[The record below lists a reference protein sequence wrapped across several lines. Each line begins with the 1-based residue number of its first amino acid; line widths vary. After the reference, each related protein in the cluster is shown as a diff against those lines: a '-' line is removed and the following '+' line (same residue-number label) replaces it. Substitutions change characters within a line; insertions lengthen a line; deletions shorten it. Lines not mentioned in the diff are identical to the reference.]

1 MSRQPTYDN
10 IFGKDRRRR
19 ELQKAKR
26 ATKRNREPRPPRR
39 NDWMDL
45 LDEEEDAWSTYT
57 ADQRIMPR
65 DERERQQAAPDH
77 LPGDDAPDQ
86 PPAPGAGTG
95 LVVEVST
102 GLCRVHSEGQVRL
115 CSLRGA
121 LTSEDT
127 RFSNVVAVG
136 DRVVVSQDGAAGG
149 AAVEEVLPR
158 RTLIARPDPSNSNL
172 QQVMVANVD
181 QLLIVAAW
189 REPHIWPELIDR
201 YLITAARYGIAPLIC
216 VNKVDL
222 AESRDAIEAKIGPYR
237 VLGHHVL
244 LTSAATGEGLDALRA
259 ALAGTITAL
268 AGLSGVGKSTL
279 LTAIQPDFALRTAE
293 VNHEWGQGRHT
304 TTQATML
311 PFGPDG
317 YVIDTPGIREFGLA
331 GLSRAELAVFYPEFA
346 GLGCRFS
353 NCAHLHEPDCA
364 VREGVRAGRLSP
376 MRYHAYRKILET
388 LPE

>member
-1 MSRQPTYDN
+1 MSRKPTYDN

-19 ELQKAKR
+19 ELQKAGR

-45 LDEEEDAWSTYT
+45 VDQGEDAWSEYVT
-57 ADQRIMPR
+57 DQRIMPR
-65 DERERQQAAPDH
+65 DERARQQAAVEH
-77 LPGDDAPDQ
+77 LPGDNGPGQ
-86 PPAPGAGTG
+86 PPPDVKTG

-102 GLCRVHSEGQVRL
+102 GLCRVALNGQVRL
-115 CSLRGA
+115 CHLRGA

-127 RFSNVVAVG
+127 RFSGVVAVG
-136 DRVVVSQDGAAGG
+136 DRVIISEDDSTGG

-158 RTLIARPDPSNSNL
+158 RTLIARPDPSNPNL
-172 QQVMVANVD
+172 QQILVANVD

-201 YLITAARYGIAPLIC
+201 YLIAAKRHGIAPLIC
-216 VNKVDL
+216 INKVDL
-222 AESRDAIEAKIGPYR
+222 AESREAIDDKITPYR
-237 VLGHHVL
+237 ALGYRVL

-259 ALAGTITAL
+259 ALAGSVTVL

-279 LTAIQPDFALRTAE
+279 LTAIQPDFALRTGE
-293 VNHEWGQGRHT
+293 VNHEEGQGRHT
-304 TTQATML
+304 TTQAVML

-317 YVIDTPGIREFGLA
+317 HVIDTPGIREFGLA
-331 GLSRAELAVFYPEFA
+331 GLNRAELAAFYPEFD
-346 GLGCRFS
+346 GQGCRFS
-353 NCAHLHEPDCA
+353 NCLHLHEPDCA
-364 VREGVRAGRLSP
+364 VRDGVRAGRLSP
-376 MRYHAYRKILET
+376 MRYHAYRKILLT